1 LTDAAR
7 RKPAPKKRAAAAQ
20 QRARVTV
27 VGALKAELAVMG
39 RAAPELA
46 DSTLAAAALA
56 LAAAV
61 DAPRTSPTAKS
72 MCARELRELLGELRD
87 RMPEGEERD
96 RLDELTA
103 RRVARVA
110 GGSGT

>member
-7 RKPAPKKRAAAAQ
+7 RKPAPKKRAAAQ
-20 QRARVTV
+20 QRAQVTV
-27 VGALKAELAVMG
+27 VGALKAELAAMG
-39 RAAPELA
+39 RTAPELA

-56 LAAAV
+56 LARAV
-61 DAPRTSPTAKS
+61 DASKTSPTAKS

-103 RRVARVA
+103 RRDARVA
-110 GGSGT
+110 GGSGI

>member
-1 LTDAAR
+1 MTATAR
-7 RKPAPKKRAAAAQ
+7 RKPASKKRAAS
-20 QRARVTV
+20 RTV
-27 VGALKAELAVMG
+27 VSALKAELEAMG
-39 RAAPELA
+39 RTAPELA

-61 DAPRTSPTAKS
+61 DASKTSPTAKS
-72 MCARELRELLGELRD
+72 MCARELRELLGELRGQ
-87 RMPEGEERD
+87 MPEGEERD
-96 RLDELTA
+96 RLDDLSA

>member
-1 LTDAAR
+1 
-7 RKPAPKKRAAAAQ
+7 
-20 QRARVTV
+20 
-27 VGALKAELAVMG
+27 MG
-39 RAAPELA
+39 RTAPELA

-72 MCARELRELLGELRD
+72 MCARELRELLGELREQ
-87 RMPEGEERD
+87 MPEGEERD

-103 RRVARVA
+103 RRDARVA
-110 GGSGT
+110 GGAGT